1 LRLVVHGDAA
11 LLQIVAL
18 SLQVSFAAVLA
29 AALVGLPFGALL
41 AVARFPGRG
50 ALVIATNAL
59 MGLPPVVAGLLIYLL
74 LSRSGP
80 LGAFGLLFT
89 PTAMVIAQAV
99 LVAPILAALSR
110 QMLEAMWDEYAEQ
123 LHSFRVSAAQA
134 VPTLLWDGRLAL
146 LTVLLAGFGRASAE
160 VGAVM
165 IVGGNIDGFTRM
177 MTTTI
182 ALETSKGDLPLALA
196 LGAVLMVI
204 VLGVNAVA
212 QVVRGASARWAG

>member
-1 LRLVVHGDAA
+1 
-11 LLQIVAL
+11 
-18 SLQVSFAAVLA
+18 
-29 AALVGLPFGALL
+29 
-41 AVARFPGRG
+41 
-50 ALVIATNAL
+50 
-59 MGLPPVVAGLLIYLL
+59 VVAGLLIYLL